1 MAEVIF
7 SKASGVNDSFYGK
20 SQEPIKA
27 FIEKHIEDFENRSM
41 LNKVYV
47 TERSKNFA
55 EKFTYKT
62 KLGNFSDVGENGAYP
77 RSIVQEGYSKV
88 IEPHE
93 WKNQFAVTQT
103 MLEDSKL
110 FDLKGEMLGFSDG
123 YSRTKELFGAALL
136 SGAAEKNVTF
146 GGKEYDATSADGEA
160 LFSNAHTSI
169 TKGYKNQ
176 TNLFSDAFSYDV
188 LCAMEE
194 AMQNFRDDDGN
205 ILSICPDTI
214 IMPNDYKLRKAVFD
228 AIGAEG
234 IPGTAN
240 NSFNYQF
247 GRWNV
252 IIWPYLNKMDGITA
266 GSTQLYLLD
275 SKFNENYR
283 GLIWLDR
290 LPLTVHSW
298 IDENTDANI
307 FNGRARFTAGFN
319 NWRAICCL
327 APGHANGV
335 QLIGS

>member
-1 MAEVIF
+1 MADIIF
-7 SKASGVNDSFYGK
+7 SKASGVNDSFFGK
-20 SQEPIKA
+20 TQEPIKA
-27 FIEKHIEDFENRSM
+27 FLEKHVEEFEKNSM
-41 LNKVYV
+41 LKNIFV
-47 TERSKNFA
+47 TEKSNNFA

-62 KLGNFSDVGENGAYP
+62 KLGNFQDVGENGTYP
-77 RSIVQEGYSKV
+77 RSMIQEGYAKV
-88 IEPHE
+88 LEPHE

-123 YSRTKELFGAALL
+123 YNRTKEQFGAALL
-136 SGAAEKNVTF
+136 SGATGTSVTF
-146 GGKEYDATSADGEA
+146 AGKEYDTTCADGLA
-160 LFSNAHTSI
+160 LFSTAHSSVTG
-169 TKGYKNQ
+169 GYEEQ
-176 TNLFSDAFSYDV
+176 SNLFSDAFSYDA

-205 ILSICPDTI
+205 LVNICPDTLI
-214 IMPNDYKLRKAVFD
+214 IPNDYKLRKAVFD

-252 IIWPYLNKMDGITA
+252 IIWPYLTKFEG
-266 GSTQLYLLD
+266 GCQLYMMD
-275 SKFNENYR
+275 SHFNENYR
-283 GLIWLDR
+283 GMIWLDR
-290 LPLTVHSW
+290 LPLSVHSW

-319 NWRAICCL
+319 NWRAIACL
-327 APGHANGV
+327 APGIEGGST
-335 QLIGS
+335 LITDAA

>member
-1 MAEVIF
+1 MIF
-7 SKASGVNDSFYGK
+7 SKASGVNDSFFGK
-20 SQEPIKA
+20 TQEPIKA
-27 FIEKHIEDFENRSM
+27 FLEKHVEEFEKNSM
-41 LNKVYV
+41 LKHIFV
-47 TERSKNFA
+47 TEKSSNFA

-62 KLGNFSDVGENGAYP
+62 KLGNFRDVGENGEYP
-77 RSIVQEGYSKV
+77 RSTIQEGYAKV
-88 IEPHE
+88 LEPHE

-123 YSRTKELFGAALL
+123 YNRTKEQFGAALL
-136 SGAAEKNVTF
+136 SGAISKKVNFAGN
-146 GGKEYDATSADGEA
+146 EYDTTTADGEA
-160 LFSNAHTSI
+160 LFSMKHGSVTN
-169 TKGYKNQ
+169 GYTVQ
-176 TNLFSDAFSYDV
+176 SNLFKGDFSYDV

-194 AMQNFRDDDGN
+194 AMQNYRDDDGN
-205 ILSICPDTI
+205 LVNICPDTI
-214 IMPNDYKLRKAVFD
+214 IIPNDYKLRKAVFE

-252 IIWPYLNKMDGITA
+252 IIWPYLTKFEG
-266 GSTQLYLLD
+266 GTQLYMMD
-275 SKFNENYR
+275 SRFNENYR

-319 NWRAICCL
+319 NWRAIACL
-327 APGHANGV
+327 APEIEAGTVLA
-335 QLIGS
+335 Q